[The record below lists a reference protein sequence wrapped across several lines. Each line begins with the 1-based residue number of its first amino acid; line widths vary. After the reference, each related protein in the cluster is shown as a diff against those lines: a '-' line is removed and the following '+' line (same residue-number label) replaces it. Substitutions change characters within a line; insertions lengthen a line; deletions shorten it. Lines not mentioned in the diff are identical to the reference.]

1 MIKANELRI
10 GNWVMFS
17 LLNNPPPDF
26 INKLAK
32 VDAQD
37 IRYIQED
44 VHSDYM
50 EWNPIPLSPEIL
62 EKAGGIK
69 QTHDESEYWFKKDFG
84 LRYLDYAP
92 AIILIIGYERKH
104 VNLKYLH
111 QLQNLFYSLTGEELN
126 IEL

>member
-62 EKAGGIK
+62 
-69 QTHDESEYWFKKDFG
+69 QTS
-84 LRYLDYAP
+84 
-92 AIILIIGYERKH
+92 II
-104 VNLKYLH
+104 
-111 QLQNLFYSLTGEELN
+111 
-126 IEL
+126 